1 MTVSPRIW
9 RAWPTVVW
17 AQVYDRPELDRALV
31 PLAHQIATDAAR
43 DGKYFFSRRKGNC
56 FRDRQDDALRD
67 LGRLAFAG
75 VRDYLG
81 RVYGAEEAA
90 PRLEIAGWPMVQPYG
105 HAVPAHH
112 HVGSHLTAIY
122 YCAVPPVR
130 ADTPIPNSGHLIL
143 HDPRAANRDWE
154 PRGTLAREFKYFE
167 VAVETGLLVIF
178 PGYVMHSVQ
187 PWFGAAPRVCYA
199 MNIMVHRAYL
209 EEPGMP
215 EADFEARHG

>member
-56 FRDRQDDALRD
+56 FRDRQDDALCD

-75 VRDYLG
+75 IRDYLG
-81 RVYGAEEAA
+81 RIYGAEEAA

-105 HAVPAHH
+105 HAV
-112 HVGSHLTAIY
+112 
-122 YCAVPPVR
+122 
-130 ADTPIPNSGHLIL
+130 
-143 HDPRAANRDWE
+143 
-154 PRGTLAREFKYFE
+154 
-167 VAVETGLLVIF
+167 
-178 PGYVMHSVQ
+178 
-187 PWFGAAPRVCYA
+187 
-199 MNIMVHRAYL
+199 
-209 EEPGMP
+209 
-215 EADFEARHG
+215 